1 MKHYINLAGCDRL
14 RDGETIQLI
23 NLSNENI
30 IAEFTQNDIDIA
42 NNALR
47 FGDHNS
53 IMQRQ
58 SINHYNISEDELKTL
73 LLNGNFVEAID
84 RYCFDYCG
92 KACVDFLYKDEVA
105 NKFITEYTE
114 NPNSINIDL
123 TFAKINVVKTLNIL
137 INGLFNEHGVRAEIR
152 QMTKK
157 YHMLRIDIDK
167 SIIRNDYNA
176 TTRLLS
182 RLVDTI
188 SKHCYVHSEIK
199 LY

>member
-14 RDGETIQLI
+14 RDRETIQLI

-30 IAEFTQNDIDIA
+30 IAEFTQNGIDIA

-47 FGDHNS
+47 LGDHNS

-58 SINHYNISEDELKTL
+58 SIDFYNVSEAELKTF

-84 RYCFDYCG
+84 RYCFDDCG
-92 KACVDFLYKDEVA
+92 AACVDFLYKDEVA
-105 NKFITEYTE
+105 NKLITEYTE

-123 TFAKINVVKTLNIL
+123 TFAKINVAKTLNIV

-157 YHMLRIDIDK
+157 YYMIRIDIDK
-167 SIIRNDYNA
+167 SIIKNDYNA
-176 TTRLLS
+176 ATRLLS